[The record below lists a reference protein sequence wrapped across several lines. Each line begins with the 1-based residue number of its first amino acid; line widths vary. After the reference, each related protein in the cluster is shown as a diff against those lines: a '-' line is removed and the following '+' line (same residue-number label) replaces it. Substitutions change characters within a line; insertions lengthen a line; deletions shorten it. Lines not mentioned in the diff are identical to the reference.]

1 MEQVNG
7 KVRNME
13 LKDKSRKTAFIG
25 MYAAIAIVLSYIEML
40 LPITIGIPGAK
51 PGFANIIIVFAIY
64 SVGGV
69 SAFIINF
76 IRILIIGMMF
86 GNFVSIA
93 FSICGAL
100 VSLMVMLLVKRI
112 KGIHPLGV
120 SICGGVSHNLGQILA
135 ASFLVKNYSI
145 LYYLPMLMIAGVLS
159 GIIIG
164 IVSGLMLKRLNHMIK

>member
-1 MEQVNG
+1 MN
-7 KVRNME
+7 
-13 LKDKSRKTAFIG
+13 DKARRTALIG
-25 MYAAIAIVLSYIEML
+25 MYAAIAVVLSYVEML

-64 SVGGV
+64 SVSGV

-76 IRILIIGMMF
+76 IRILIIGMLF

-100 VSLMVMLLVKRI
+100 VSLAVMLAVKRI
-112 KGIHPLGV
+112 KGIHSLGV
-120 SICGGVSHNLGQILA
+120 SICGGVSHNLGQIAA

-145 LYYLPMLMIAGVLS
+145 FY
-159 GIIIG
+159 
-164 IVSGLMLKRLNHMIK
+164 HMI

>member
-1 MEQVNG
+1 MN
-7 KVRNME
+7 
-13 LKDKSRKTAFIG
+13 DKARRTALIG
-25 MYAAIAIVLSYIEML
+25 MYAAIAVVLSYVEML

-64 SVGGV
+64 SVSGV

-76 IRILIIGMMF
+76 IRILIIGMLF

-100 VSLMVMLLVKRI
+100 VSLAVMLAVKRI
-112 KGIHPLGV
+112 KGIHSLGV
-120 SICGGVSHNLGQILA
+120 SICGGVSHNLGQIAA

-145 LYYLPMLMIAGVLS
+145 FYYFPVLMIAGILS
-159 GIIIG
+159 GIVIG
-164 IVSGLMLKRLNHMIK
+164 IVSGLLLKRLNHMIK